1 MPENANPDF
10 LWRPCAVKTWPGFFE
25 ETGFSPHD
33 ALPSVAAG
41 CYHRGMHTA
50 RPQLPA
56 LRARAIQDIISQW
69 KQPAYR
75 TRQILDWRNRGVLD
89 PAAMLNL
96 PAPLQEKLGQ
106 AIDCQPLT
114 LRQRLISTDGTRKYV
129 FSLASGKLLETVF
142 IPEASR
148 GTVCVSSQIG
158 CVFDC
163 AFCHTGT
170 QAFEANLTAGE
181 ICAQVLAI
189 KHDLRE
195 NPGSGYSVVTHVV
208 YMGMGEPLA
217 NEKAVHESLDMLLA
231 RDGLGLSR
239 RRITV
244 STSGIIP
251 AIERLGAAFDVNLAV
266 SLHAANNHLRDRLV
280 PINSK
285 YPLDALR
292 RCLDAYPLGVQR
304 HITLEYV
311 LLDDIN
317 DRDADIRALVDFVHP
332 ARERINLISF
342 NPFPG
347 TEFRPTPA
355 ARVDAFATGLIQRG
369 IRATVRKSRG
379 QDIMAACGQL
389 KATIQTEQEKTCES
403 G

>member
-1 MPENANPDF
+1 
-10 LWRPCAVKTWPGFFE
+10 
-25 ETGFSPHD
+25 
-33 ALPSVAAG
+33 
-41 CYHRGMHTA
+41 MHSA

-96 PAPLQEKLGQ
+96 PAPLQEKLEQ
-106 AIDCQPLT
+106 AVDCEPLT

-142 IPEASR
+142 IPETGR
-148 GTVCVSSQIG
+148 GTVCVSAQVG

-163 AFCHTGT
+163 AFCYTGK
-170 QAFEANLTAGE
+170 QAFETNLTAGE
-181 ICAQVLAI
+181 ICAQVLAV
-189 KHDLRE
+189 KRDLRE
-195 NPGSGYSVVTHVV
+195 HPGSGHSVVTHVV

-217 NEKAVHESLDMLLA
+217 NERGVHESLDMLLA
-231 RDGLGLSR
+231 RDGLSLSR

-244 STSGIIP
+244 STSGVIP
-251 AIERLGAAFDVNLAV
+251 AMERLGAAFDVNLAV
-266 SLHAANNHLRDRLV
+266 SLHAASDGLRDRLV
-280 PINSK
+280 PINRK
-285 YPLDALR
+285 YPLQALR
-292 RCLDAYPLGVQR
+292 RCLDAYPLGSQR

-311 LLDDIN
+311 LLDGVN
-317 DRDADIRALVDFVHP
+317 DRNADMRALIDFVRP
-332 ARERINLISF
+332 SRERVNLICF

-347 TEFRPTPA
+347 TDFRPTPA
-355 ARVDAFATGLIQRG
+355 ARMDAFAAGLIKRG

-389 KATIQTEQEKTCES
+389 RATAQQEK
-403 G
+403 

>member
-1 MPENANPDF
+1 MFYEDQE
-10 LWRPCAVKTWPGFFE
+10 LHGCIKTR
-25 ETGFSPHD
+25 
-33 ALPSVAAG
+33 
-41 CYHRGMHTA
+41 YHRGMHTS

-96 PAPLQEKLGQ
+96 PGPLQEKLEQ
-106 AIDCQPLT
+106 AVDCEPLT

-129 FSLASGKLLETVF
+129 FSLASGKLIETVF
-142 IPEASR
+142 IPESGR
-148 GTVCVSSQIG
+148 GTVCVSSQVG

-170 QAFEANLTAGE
+170 QGFEANLTAGE
-181 ICAQVLAI
+181 ICAQILAV
-189 KHDLRE
+189 KRDLRE
-195 NPGSGYSVVTHVV
+195 HPCTGGSGSHSVITHIV

-217 NEKAVHESLDMLLA
+217 NEKAVHESLDMVLA

-239 RRITV
+239 RRVTV

-251 AIERLGAAFDVNLAV
+251 AIVRLGAAFDVNLAV
-266 SLHAANNHLRDRLV
+266 SLHAASDHLRDRLV
-280 PINSK
+280 PVNRK
-285 YPLDALR
+285 YPLNDLR
-292 RCLDAYPLGVQR
+292 HCLDAYPLGLQR

-311 LLDDIN
+311 LLDGVN
-317 DRDADIRALVDFVHP
+317 DRDADIRALADFVRP
-332 ARERINLISF
+332 ARERVNLICF

-347 TEFRPTPA
+347 TDFRPSPTNRMDTFA
-355 ARVDAFATGLIQRG
+355 AGLIQRG

-389 KATIQTEQEKTCES
+389 KASTQARQEESCEPE
-403 G
+403 